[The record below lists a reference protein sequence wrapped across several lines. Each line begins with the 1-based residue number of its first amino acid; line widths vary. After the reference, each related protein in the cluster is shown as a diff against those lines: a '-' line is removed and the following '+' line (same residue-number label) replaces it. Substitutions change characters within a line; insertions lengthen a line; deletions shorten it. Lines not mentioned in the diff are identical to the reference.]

1 MKRIAVIVLAA
12 VMCVSMAACGQR
24 SEPQPETGADDIGIR
39 VVNETGDDI
48 VNMGVDW
55 YVADQCFKSTG
66 MQPADGG
73 TIGEEPVEFVVTGDE
88 LPEDANLNEFGV
100 RFNVK
105 NEKGVEFDICTL
117 YFPAEPGRE
126 YSFEVR
132 NEDGSYA
139 VWAEIDGSVHSGRT
153 IAKLGEPV

>member
-1 MKRIAVIVLAA
+1 MKRTAVIVLTV
-12 VMCVSMAACGQR
+12 VMCISMTACAQK
-24 SEPQPETGADDIGIR
+24 SEPKAGADDIGIR
-39 VVNETGDDI
+39 VTNEAGDDI
-48 VNMGVDW
+48 VGMGVDW
-55 YVADQCFKSTG
+55 FVADQCFNSTG

-73 TIGEEPVEFVVTGDE
+73 TVGEDPVEFVVTGDE

-117 YFPAEPGRE
+117 YFPVEPGRE